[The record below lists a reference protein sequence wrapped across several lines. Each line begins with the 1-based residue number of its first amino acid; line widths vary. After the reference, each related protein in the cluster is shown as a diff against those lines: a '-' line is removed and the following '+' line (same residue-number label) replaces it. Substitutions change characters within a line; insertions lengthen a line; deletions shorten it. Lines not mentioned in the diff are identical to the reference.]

1 MKTICLYF
9 EIHQPIHLKRYRFFD
24 IGTDHYY
31 YDDYENERIIS
42 ELFEKSY
49 RPALQT
55 MLDMIAENDKAF
67 KVAFS
72 ISGVSLELIE
82 QYAPEMLDLLGR
94 LAASGCVEFLAEPYS
109 HGLSSLGNTENFVAE
124 TKRQA
129 KKIKQL
135 FGQNPK
141 VFRNSSLIYNDE
153 IGATVADMGFKGVMV
168 EGAKHILG
176 WKSPHYIYSCAEDS
190 RLSLILRDYKLSDDI
205 GLRFNDASWSE
216 FPLMADKWLGW
227 VAGLPEGENVV
238 GIMMELAALGYYQP
252 LSSHILDF
260 LRALPK
266 LAKDMGIQF
275 ATPSEVLAKNKPVS
289 PLEVIYPVSWNDE
302 ERDTSSMLG
311 NGMQREA
318 FNKLYDENIV
328 GRILASRDR
337 RIQQDW
343 DRLQATENFRFMT
356 TKNNG
361 MGNYRGIY
369 DSEYDA
375 FTNYMNILGDFLK
388 RVKDMF
394 PDSVENDEL
403 NSLYTQIANMGE
415 ELNVKDNEISRLR
428 ARLKK
433 LGSPEEEA
441 PAPKEEPKAEPKPKK
456 AEPKPKETKP
466 AAKKEEPKK
475 AKPVAKKPAAKKA
488 APMAAP
494 KAKPVAKKPAAKKP
508 VAKKAKK

>member
-1 MKTICLYF
+1 MVNEMMKTICLYF

-31 YDDYENERIIS
+31 YDDYENERVIS

-49 RPALQT
+49 KPALQT
-55 MLDMIAENDKAF
+55 MLDMIEENGKAF

-109 HGLSSLGNTENFVAE
+109 HGLSSLGNVDNFIAE

-129 KKIKQL
+129 KKIKQI
-135 FGQNPK
+135 FGQSPK
-141 VFRNSSLIYNDE
+141 VFRNSSLIYDDE
-153 IGATVADMGFKGVMV
+153 IGALVADMGFKGMMV

-176 WKSPHYIYSCAEDS
+176 WKSPHYIYSCAQDA

-216 FPLMADKWLGW
+216 YPLMADKWLSW
-227 VAGLPEGENVV
+227 VAALPEGENVV

-328 GRILASRDR
+328 GRILACRDR

-343 DRLQATENFRFMT
+343 DRLQATDNFRFMT

-394 PDSVENDEL
+394 PDTVENDEL

-415 ELNVKDNEISRLR
+415 ELSVKDNEISRLR

-433 LGSPEEEA
+433 LGSPEEETQKEESPKPAKKA
-441 PAPKEEPKAEPKPKK
+441 PAKKAPAKK
-456 AEPKPKETKP
+456 AEPKAKP
-466 AAKKEEPKK
+466 APKKEVKTKAAEKAKPSPKK
-475 AKPVAKKPAAKKA
+475 APAKKA
-488 APMAAP
+488 ETKKAKAAP
-494 KAKPVAKKPAAKKP
+494 KP
-508 VAKKAKK
+508 KAK